1 MADFLY
7 YVNGQFV
14 PSTQAAMAV
23 GDLGFVR
30 GYGVFDVLRTYDRV
44 PFELDAHLRR
54 LQRSADQIELALP
67 WPLEALSELVHETL
81 SRNAAVEPQL
91 DVTIRIVVTG
101 GASANF
107 LLPEDA
113 PSLTIMP
120 AAVRAL
126 SPQMYSKGARLI
138 TVDIPRFMPSVK
150 SINYVSAILGQ
161 KRARQA
167 GAVEALYCTAEG
179 VISECTTSNFFL
191 VRGGRLITPDQD
203 VLAGITRNVALE
215 LAADLGGVV
224 LRPILREELHTAD
237 EAFITSTTKEI
248 LPIVLVDDVII
259 GSGRPGIYTQ
269 RLRALFRSYV
279 QQAAELTSA

>member
-1 MADFLY
+1 
-7 YVNGQFV
+7 
-14 PSTQAAMAV
+14 MAV

-30 GYGVFDVLRTYDRV
+30 GYGVFDVLRTYGRV
-44 PFELDAHLRR
+44 PFELDAHLLR
-54 LQRSADQIELALP
+54 LQRSAQQIELTLP
-67 WPLEALSELVHETL
+67 WPLEALRALVYETL

-113 PSLTIMP
+113 QSLAIMP

-126 SPQMYSKGARLI
+126 SPQLYSEGARLI

-161 KRARQA
+161 KRAKQA

-191 VRGGRLITPDQD
+191 VRNGRLITPDQD
-203 VLAGITRNVALE
+203 VLAGITRSVALE
-215 LAADLGGVV
+215 LAADLGEVE
-224 LRPILREELHTAD
+224 LRPILREELRTAD

-248 LPIVLVDDVII
+248 LPIVRVDDVTI
-259 GSGRPGIYTQ
+259 GTGRPGPFTQ
-269 RLRALFRSYV
+269 RLGTLFCSYAQHMTLV
-279 QQAAELTSA
+279 A